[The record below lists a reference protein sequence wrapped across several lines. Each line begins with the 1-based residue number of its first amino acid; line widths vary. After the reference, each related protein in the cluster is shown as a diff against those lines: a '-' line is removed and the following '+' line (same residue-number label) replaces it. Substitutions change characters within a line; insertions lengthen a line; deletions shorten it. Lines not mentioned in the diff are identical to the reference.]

1 MAMLQTSYYP
11 LPIAAN
17 GLFPPRSPPPF
28 NTRSGYSPRSTG
40 LASDR
45 HTPIAIPTVPFTDSP
60 QEPTNSETEV
70 SLTRHTDLWFTDGSI
85 VFKAENTLFRVHKSQ
100 LSRHSPFF
108 HDLFSLPQPTDEAG
122 SSSSSTRSVVLE
134 IDSSGDIEGCSVLRL
149 HDSAQDV
156 ANLLTA
162 LYDGP
167 NFGDNGPADF
177 QTVSGILRLATK
189 YLVDSLR
196 AKALAHLG
204 TAWPSTLKGWDA
216 REDVARA
223 DELQTGPSAASIYPS
238 PIAVIN
244 LAREVNAPTL
254 LPSAFYDLSRYH
266 YSQIF
271 DQSDDSEGPVFSLPL
286 SALDMQRLVLGKEAA
301 QHAIT
306 TLIQSMGSH
315 AHPLH
320 AQSHGLHPHSHSH
333 SHRTCKKD
341 FTELVALATQHYLF
355 DRERGC
361 TDPLYVAEEL
371 GQPLY
376 ELGQPLAIEEHGR
389 LGETRRG
396 SELSECEACA
406 RTLEMWAARERER
419 MWKMIPLWFRIDL

>member
-28 NTRSGYSPRSTG
+28 GLRSGYSPRSTG
-40 LASDR
+40 LDR
-45 HTPIAIPTVPFTDSP
+45 HDMMSTTSTLTVIHAA
-60 QEPTNSETEV
+60 SEAEQGP
-70 SLTRHTDLWFTDGSI
+70 SLTRHADLWFTDGSI
-85 VFKAENTLFRVHKSQ
+85 VLKSEQTLFRVHKSQ
-100 LSRHSPFF
+100 LSRHSAFF
-108 HDLFSLPQPTDEAG
+108 RDLFSLPQPAEDRPTSPPPSRAPLLEYD
-122 SSSSSTRSVVLE
+122 STSE
-134 IDSSGDIEGCSVLRL
+134 IEGCSVLRL
-149 HDSAQDV
+149 HDTPQDV
-156 ANLLTA
+156 QNLLIA

-167 NFGDNGPADF
+167 NFGNNYGPADF
-177 QTVSGILRLATK
+177 QIVSGILRLASK

-196 AKALAHLG
+196 AKALAHLEI
-204 TAWPSTLKGWDA
+204 AWPSTLKGWDA

-244 LAREVNAPTL
+244 LAREVNAPCL

-271 DQSDDSEGPVFSLPL
+271 DQVDDSDNPVSSLPL
-286 SALDMQRLVLGKEAA
+286 SVLDMQRLVLGKEAA

-315 AHPLH
+315 AHPMH
-320 AQSHGLHPHSHSH
+320 GQSHGLHPHP
-333 SHRTCKKD
+333 HRTCKKD
-341 FTELVALATQHYLF
+341 FSELVALATQHYLF

-376 ELGQPLAIEEHGR
+376 ELGQPLAIEDHGR

-406 RTLEMWAARERER
+406 RALEMWATRERER
-419 MWKMIPLWFRIDL
+419 MWKMIPLWFRIEL